1 MAGKP
6 GNRIVVEAERVG
18 QAERTGE
25 ILEVVESDVS
35 VRYRVRWSDGR
46 ETLLT
51 PSGGSVRI
59 VPTEKPSGAAT
70 ESGTEGAHA
79 RTQAGEASS
88 SGAGKAKGNKGKAA
102 KAQTK
107 SSGKARKAQT
117 KSSGKARKAQTK
129 GSGKGEK
136 GRAEKDKG
144 AKKRTKG
151 SEGKGDGRSRGGR

>member
-51 PSGGSVRI
+51 PAGGSVRI
-59 VPTEKPSGAAT
+59 IPSADAPTASAEHTA
-70 ESGTEGAHA
+70 
-79 RTQAGEASS
+79 EADGRSSRRRKGSS
-88 SGAGKAKGNKGKAA
+88 SEGGARKGNKDKARKGKSQ
-102 KAQTK
+102 KAQTAGGSK
-107 SSGKARKAQT
+107 ADKGKADKKR
-117 KSSGKARKAQTK
+117 GK
-129 GSGKGEK
+129 GSGG
-136 GRAEKDKG
+136 
-144 AKKRTKG
+144 KRG
-151 SEGKGDGRSRGGR
+151 GSRGGDSR